1 MLLNLFR
8 FCESGTKNKIRFII
22 YVSLR
27 TKVNTRNALNYYDL
41 GYSEVF
47 VFENH
52 LINQI
57 KEGEKVVVG
66 HAQTLRAM
74 IDKHFKDRKMVY
86 IANRVNSYSVN
97 PLVYLKVAEMDNLKA
112 ICIVTDSNMKWNTA
126 LYEKQFS
133 AKPFEIF
140 SNMNEAISWATEQLS
155 IVE

>member
-1 MLLNLFR
+1 
-8 FCESGTKNKIRFII
+8 
-22 YVSLR
+22 VSLR

-47 VFENH
+47 VFENY

-57 KEGEKVVVG
+57 KEGEKVVVA
-66 HAQTLRAM
+66 HAQNLRAM

-86 IANRVNSYSVN
+86 IANRVKSYSVN
-97 PLVYLKVAEMDNLKA
+97 PLAYFKVAEIDILKA
-112 ICIVTDSNMKWNTA
+112 ICIGIDSNMKRHTA

-140 SNMNEAISWATEQLS
+140 SNMNEAIFWEIEQLS
-155 IVE
+155 IVEYFFCKYQFLPLYLGH